1 MTHIEITKSI
11 TRSIGRLSLP
21 QQLKLLDFIK
31 SLIGKKNEPQIAGI
45 LQFAGAFESQDLSEM
60 ESGIEDCS
68 QTDLNEW

>member
-31 SLIGKKNEPQIAGI
+31 SLISRESEPKIAGI
-45 LQFAGAFESQDLSEM
+45 LQFAGAFEKRDLSEM
-60 ESGIEDCS
+60 ESAIEDCS
-68 QTDLNEW
+68 KTDLHEW